1 MSRKALFHRSE
12 LLVGPEAMARLGSAR
27 VILFGIGG
35 VGSWTAE
42 GLIRSGIGH
51 LTLVDSDCVCITNVN
66 RQLQATTANVGRIK
80 VDELAARL
88 RTINPDADIVAR
100 HELYDIATRDS
111 FALETYDYVVDAI
124 DSLSAKLGLILQA
137 LDVGTTLY
145 STMGA
150 SGKLDPSRVRIGSIW
165 ESRGCPLA
173 ARIRKRLRH
182 HGFTGDFQVVY
193 SDELRM
199 NQGAAAACG
208 TGSCF
213 CPRFGITDSGEPIEA
228 HEWCSHK
235 AFINGSM
242 VHITAIFGMCL
253 ASLVIND
260 AIAKAGPLPREKG
273 LSPAAS
279 ARPARTPATGPAPAI
294 GPASGP

>member
-1 MSRKALFHRSE
+1 MSRSALFHRSE
-12 LLVGPEAMARLGSAR
+12 LLVGPAAMARLGSTR

-42 GLIRSGIGH
+42 GLIRSGVGH

-66 RQLQATTANVGRIK
+66 RQLQATTANVGRVK

-100 HELYDIATRDS
+100 HEIYGLETRDA
-111 FALETYDYVVDAI
+111 FALETYDYVLDAI

-137 LDVGTTLY
+137 LDLDTTLY

-150 SGKLDPSRVRIGSIW
+150 SGKLDPTRVRVASIW
-165 ESRGCPLA
+165 KSHGCPLA
-173 ARIRKRLRH
+173 SRVRKRLRH

-193 SDELRM
+193 SDELRE
-199 NQGAAAACG
+199 NQGPAVACG
-208 TGSCF
+208 TGNCH
-213 CPRFGITDSGEPIEA
+213 CPRFVISDSGEKEEA
-228 HEWCSHK
+228 HEWCSQK

-242 VHITAIFGMCL
+242 VHITATFGMCL

-260 AIAKAGPLPREKG
+260 VIAKAGPFPREKG
-273 LSPAAS
+273 RSPGKA
-279 ARPARTPATGPAPAI
+279 APAVL
-294 GPASGP
+294 PPELANLPDRD